1 MSKPSSAPLEL
12 FDQAST
18 QATAR
23 ARELRELIE
32 RHNRLYYE
40 QAAPEISD
48 YEFDALLRELADLE
62 KAHPKLATPNSPT
75 RRVGGKPLEEFAPA
89 THIVPMQSLD
99 NTYSPE
105 ELREFVTRIR
115 KLAEGRSIHFT
126 IEPKVDGVA
135 ISLLYE
141 SGRLVRAATRGD
153 GVTGDDVTQN
163 VLTISNIP
171 HRLHGTAP
179 TQIEIRGEVYLP
191 KSVFARLNTE
201 RDEEGLPPFANPRN
215 AAAGSIKQLDP
226 AITASRRLAAIFY
239 GTGAWEGEQPAT
251 GREMFATLKKW
262 GLPISERILEG
273 SDEDSVNA
281 AVQQMGGQ
289 RHDFAYETDGAV
301 VKLDS
306 LALRR
311 EFGSTAKAPRW
322 AIAYKYEPERGETKL
337 LDIAIQVGRTG
348 TLTPVAELQPVFVS
362 GSTVSRATL
371 HNEEEIQRK
380 DIRIGDTVLIEKA
393 GEVIPAVVE
402 VKKELRTGSER
413 IFEMPR
419 HCPSCGSIVAKDGV
433 AWKCTSQSCGA
444 QVRRRIEHFAS
455 KQAMDIEGLGEA
467 LVAQLV
473 EVGLLKGIADIY
485 TLQRESV
492 LTLERM
498 GEKSATNLLAAIEES
513 RSRPLWRLLNG
524 LGIPHV
530 GVTSARDLANRF
542 HTLDALAS
550 ATIETLLSIHS
561 IGDVM
566 AAAIHAW
573 FQSPENRILLDT
585 LRTAGLNFGE
595 EDTPSKPTSH
605 HLQDTTWVLT
615 GTLSIS
621 REEAAVTIRRLGGKV
636 TGSVSKKTTHL
647 LAGEEAGS
655 KLDKARELGIPV
667 LNEADFQ
674 RLCAEKGNSTP

>member
-1 MSKPSSAPLEL
+1 MSKPSSEPLGL
-12 FDQAST
+12 FDHAST
-18 QATAR
+18 RATAR
-23 ARELRELIE
+23 VQELREQIE

-40 QAAPEISD
+40 HAAPEISD

-62 KAHPKLATPNSPT
+62 KAHPELASENSPT

-89 THIVPMQSLD
+89 AHIVPMQSLD

-141 SGRLVRAATRGD
+141 NGRLVRAATRGD
-153 GVTGDDVTQN
+153 GVKGDDVTQN

-171 HRLHGTAP
+171 HRLHGEAP
-179 TQIEIRGEVYLP
+179 SQIEIRGEVYLP
-191 KSVFARLNTE
+191 KAIFARLNAE

-226 AITASRRLAAIFY
+226 AVTASRKLAAVFY
-239 GTGAWEGEQPAT
+239 GTGLWTGDQPAT
-251 GREMFATLKKW
+251 GREMFATLQKW

-273 SDEDSVNA
+273 ADEDSVNA
-281 AVQQMGGQ
+281 AVQEMGEL

-306 LALRR
+306 LTMRR

-322 AIAYKYEPERGETKL
+322 AIAYKYQPERAETKL
-337 LDIAIQVGRTG
+337 LDITIQVGRTG

-402 VKKELRTGSER
+402 VNKGLRNGSER
-413 IFEMPR
+413 VFEMPQ
-419 HCPSCGSIVAKDGV
+419 HCPSCGAPVSKDGV
-433 AWKCTSQSCGA
+433 AWKCTSHTCGA
-444 QVRRRIEHFAS
+444 QVRRRIEHFAC

-473 EVGLLKGIADIY
+473 EAGLLHGISDIY
-485 TLQRESV
+485 RLDRES
-492 LTLERM
+492 LLNLERM
-498 GEKSATNLLAAIEES
+498 GEKSAANLLAAIAES
-513 RSRPLWRLLNG
+513 RSKPLWRLLHG
-524 LGIPHV
+524 LGIPHI

-550 ATIETLLSIHS
+550 ATEETLLGIHS
-561 IGDVM
+561 IGEIM
-566 AAAIHAW
+566 ATAIHKW
-573 FQSPENRILLDT
+573 FQNPGNRALLES

-595 EDTPSKPTSH
+595 EDTTAAPADQR
-605 HLQDTTWVLT
+605 LQDTIWVLT

-621 REEAAVTIRRLGGKV
+621 REEASEMIRRLGGKV

-647 LAGEEAGS
+647 LAGDDAGS
-655 KLDKARELGIPV
+655 KLDKARELGVPV
-667 LNEADFQ
+667 LDDAAFRE
-674 RLCAEKGNSTP
+674 LCG

>member
-1 MSKPSSAPLEL
+1 MSKPSSEPLEL
-12 FDQAST
+12 FDHAST
-18 QATAR
+18 RASAR
-23 ARELRELIE
+23 VLELREQIE
-32 RHNRLYYE
+32 RHNRLYY
-40 QAAPEISD
+40 QHAAPEISD
-48 YEFDALLRELADLE
+48 REFDALLRELADLE
-62 KAHPKLATPNSPT
+62 LAHPELASEDSPT

-105 ELREFVTRIR
+105 ELREFVTRVR
-115 KLAEGRSIHFT
+115 KLAEDRAIHFT

-141 SGRLVRAATRGD
+141 KGRLVRAATRGD

-171 HRLHGTAP
+171 HKLHGEAP
-179 TQIEIRGEVYLP
+179 GQIEIRGEVYLP
-191 KSVFARLNTE
+191 KAIFERLNAE

-226 AITASRRLAAIFY
+226 SITASRKLAAVFY
-239 GTGAWEGEQPAT
+239 GTGAWTGEQPAT
-251 GREMFATLKKW
+251 GREMFAKLQKW
-262 GLPISERILEG
+262 GLPISEKILEG

-281 AVQQMGGQ
+281 AVQKMGEL

-301 VKLDS
+301 IKLDS

-322 AIAYKYEPERGETKL
+322 AIAYKYEPERAETKL
-337 LDIAIQVGRTG
+337 LDITIQVGRTG

-402 VKKELRTGSER
+402 VKKELRNGSEK
-413 IFEMPR
+413 IFEMPGS
-419 HCPSCGSIVAKDGV
+419 CPSCGGHVSKEGV
-433 AWKCTSQSCGA
+433 AWKCTNHSCGA
-444 QVRRRIEHFAS
+444 QSRRRIEHFAS

-467 LVAQLV
+467 LVSQLV
-473 EVGLLKGIADIY
+473 DAGLLKSLADIY
-485 TLQRESV
+485 TLDRES
-492 LTLERM
+492 LLALERM
-498 GEKSATNLLAAIEES
+498 GEKSASNLLSAIEQS
-513 RSRPLWRLLNG
+513 RKQPLWRLLNG
-524 LGIPHV
+524 LGIPHI

-542 HTLDALAS
+542 QTLDALAS
-550 ATIETLLSIHS
+550 ASNETLLTIHS
-561 IGDVM
+561 IGEIM
-566 AAAIHAW
+566 ASAIHGW
-573 FQSPENRILLDT
+573 FQSPENRSLLES
-585 LRTAGLNFGE
+585 LRAAGLNFGE
-595 EDTPSKPTSH
+595 ADAPSAPSDNRLEGTI
-605 HLQDTTWVLT
+605 WVLT

-621 REEAAVTIRRLGGKV
+621 REEAAETIRRLGGKV

-655 KLDKARELGIPV
+655 KLEKARELGVPV
-667 LNEADFQ
+667 LDEVAFRQ
-674 RLCAEKGNSTP
+674 LCE